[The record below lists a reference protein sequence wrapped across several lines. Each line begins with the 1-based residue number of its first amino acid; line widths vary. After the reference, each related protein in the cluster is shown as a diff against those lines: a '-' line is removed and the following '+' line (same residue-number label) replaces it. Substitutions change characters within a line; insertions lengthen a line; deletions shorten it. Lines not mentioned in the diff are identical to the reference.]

1 MRLGLDIDNVIC
13 DFTRG
18 VFKFAGVPYQEVYR
32 VHSYDY
38 KEVFNFKNLW
48 ERVKDDETFWLSL
61 PVLDSHI
68 PSCCAAFVSARYCP
82 PETTMRWLEKHNLAK
97 LPLHQTKDKLQT
109 LRNLNLQG
117 LVDDKAEVFL
127 EVREEFPLS
136 FLVSRPWNRHV
147 STPNRIYRLEEL
159 DWRMPHA

>member
-38 KEVFNFKNLW
+38 KEVLNFKNIW

-82 PETTMRWLEKHNLAK
+82 PETTMRWLKKHNLAK
-97 LPLHQTKDKLQT
+97 LPLHQTKDKKL
-109 LRNLNLQG
+109 L
-117 LVDDKAEVFL
+117 L
-127 EVREEFPLS
+127 EIMMVTKC
-136 FLVSRPWNRHV
+136 HV
-147 STPNRIYRLEEL
+147 SDLLYPMNCLYNTPHHALWDAKKVEHVRLCV
-159 DWRMPHA
+159 DHARKDGWLW